1 MEYTIRPTRLEDMEG
16 FNVLRRMPGVFE
28 NTMGLPSERVQRN
41 IDGFQAMGPD
51 DHSFVAVLP
60 DGTLIGAATLRV
72 CPSPRMRHVGT
83 VGLFVHTEYQNMGVG
98 TALLKT
104 LLDLA
109 DNWLMLVRVELE
121 VFADNQRAIQL
132 YEKLGFEKQGLLR
145 MTTVRGGRYVDD
157 YKMARIR
164 IPGEA
169 LT

>member
-132 YEKLGFEKQGLLR
+132 YETLGFETEGRKRMSCVRNGQYADELL
-145 MTTVRGGRYVDD
+145 
-157 YKMARIR
+157 MARLR
-164 IPGEA
+164 R
-169 LT
+169 

>member
-16 FNVLRRMPGVFE
+16 FNALRRMPGVFE
-28 NTMGLPSERVQRN
+28 NTLGLPSERLERSVEGYR
-41 IDGFQAMGPD
+41 AMGRD

-83 VGLFVHTEYQNMGVG
+83 VGLFVHMEYQNMGVG

-121 VFADNQRAIQL
+121 VFADNQRAIHL
-132 YEKLGFEKQGLLR
+132 YETLGFETEGRKRMSCVRNGQYADELL
-145 MTTVRGGRYVDD
+145 
-157 YKMARIR
+157 MARLR
-164 IPGEA
+164 R
-169 LT
+169 